1 MKKLL
6 TVCLLLFALKGYPQQ
21 APSLPAD
28 SLVAAKTDSLPGTPL
43 GQPMPNKAD
52 SVLVEKTLV
61 KEVKWPTLDTLL
73 RAESDTTYVI
83 NFWATWCRPCVAE
96 LPHFEELNKNYAR
109 QKVRIILVS
118 MDFVKDI
125 EDRVIPFV
133 KRMKL
138 ANTVWLLN
146 EPDANSWI
154 EKVDTGWSGAL
165 PATLILNPARAKRA
179 FFEKA
184 LDYETL
190 VRELSY
196 FTEY

>member
-6 TVCLLLFALKGYPQQ
+6 TVCLMLFTLAGYSQ
-21 APSLPAD
+21 STVSTSED
-28 SLVAAKTDSLPGTPL
+28 SLVALETDSLAKVPA
-43 GQPMPNKAD
+43 GQPTPNGQD
-52 SVLVEKTLV
+52 SALVEKTLV

-73 RAESDTTYVI
+73 HTESDTTYI
-83 NFWATWCRPCVAE
+83 LNFWATWCRPCVAE

-109 QKVRIILVS
+109 HKVRIILVS
-118 MDFVKDI
+118 MDFVRDI

-138 ANTVWLLN
+138 DNTVWLLN

-154 EKVDTGWSGAL
+154 EKVDTSWSGAL
-165 PATLILNPARAKRA
+165 PATLILNPSRTKRA

-184 LDYETL
+184 LDYDTL